1 MSLIRVAVI
10 GGGATP
16 EHEVGR
22 ASARSV
28 MGALAPDRYR
38 PIGFTIAS
46 DGAWLNASD
55 EAYPSFA
62 AAMADLH
69 SCEVA
74 FPAVHGAPGE
84 DGALAALFEL
94 AGMPYVGCDLAAGAL
109 AMDKQATKLIATS
122 IDIAT
127 APGTA
132 VHSVDDVVD
141 LALPVVVKPQSAG
154 SSVGVSWVSEPT
166 ELQPAVNAALR
177 VGAPALVE
185 SAIVGREVDIG
196 VLEDA
201 DGQLAVG
208 APLEIVVA
216 DGVFDNVEKYDGS
229 AQFVIPAPLTDDESA
244 ELTGAA
250 TRLFRALGCTG
261 MARVDFFL
269 TPDGPVLNEVNTMP
283 GLTEHSQYPRMFAA
297 AGISYP
303 DLLDRL
309 ITTALHRHT

>member
-38 PIGFTIAS
+38 PIGFTIAG
-46 DGAWLNASD
+46 DGTWLNASD
-55 EAYPSFA
+55 EPYPSFA
-62 AAMADLH
+62 AAMADLR

-74 FPAVHGAPGE
+74 FAAVHGAPGE

-94 AGMPYVGCDLAAGAL
+94 AGMPYVGCGVAAGAI
-109 AMDKQATKLIATS
+109 AMDKQATKLIANS

-127 APGTA
+127 APGA
-132 VHSVDDVVD
+132 VVHSVDDVVD
-141 LALPVVVKPQSAG
+141 LAPPVVVKPRSAG
-154 SSVGVSWVSEPT
+154 SSVGVSWVSGPT
-166 ELQPAVNAALR
+166 ELQAAITAALR

-185 SAIVGREVDIG
+185 SAILGREIDIG
-196 VLEDA
+196 ILEGA
-201 DGQLAVG
+201 DGQLAMG
-208 APLEIVVA
+208 APLEIVA
-216 DGVFDNVEKYDGS
+216 DGVFDNAEKYDGS
-229 AQFVIPAPLTDDESA
+229 ARFVIPAPLTDDEAA

-250 TRLFRALGCTG
+250 TRVFRALGCAG
-261 MARVDFFL
+261 LARVDFFL

-297 AGISYP
+297 AGVSYP
-303 DLLDRL
+303 QLLDRL
-309 ITTALHRHT
+309 ITTALQRHT